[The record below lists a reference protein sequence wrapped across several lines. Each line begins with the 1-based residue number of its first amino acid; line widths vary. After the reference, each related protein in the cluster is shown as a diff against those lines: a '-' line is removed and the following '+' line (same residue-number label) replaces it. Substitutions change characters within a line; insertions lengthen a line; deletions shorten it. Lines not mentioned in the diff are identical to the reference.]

1 MEEYLRSSASDLGLG
16 YQDPNNER
24 TGNFHRDQLAGEYFE
39 NEKDNFGY
47 GPPQGQQGD
56 ARMPETLNSWNSY
69 PKDAGS
75 FASSF
80 QNDLLLDFDPL
91 AQPGQRMSYAN
102 PTFSYNN
109 NLDEIISPNGA
120 QGSWIDAVPEAENND
135 LVAYMNNQNFS
146 PDVRGAN
153 MKSIDF
159 AAGDN
164 PFYNPNSAMSPTDAF
179 PRDVR
184 FRDNYLF
191 DGYDGGVDTI
201 SSSYLSPPS
210 NLQYMSPSAFDYG
223 MGLPNSSSIDSNA
236 LLSSPPTKTRSRQ
249 DDVQFSHLPSLASPP
264 PASFNAGGSLS
275 NAIVSNQPQIS
286 AKQLN
291 KEDKLKRR
299 REFHN
304 AVERRRRDLI
314 KERIKELGLLVPP
327 SLLTPQ
333 SYAVQHLQRNSQ
345 LNSKEINDLLAS
357 IRVKETKPNKNTI
370 LNKTVDYVH
379 HLLYIIEQQEDCR
392 KQLEANIELY
402 KEKLKKNNGDSRS
415 SRNHNLN
422 YANHTEEKN

>member
-24 TGNFHRDQLAGEYFE
+24 TDSFHRDRLAGEYFE
-39 NEKDNFGY
+39 NENENFGY
-47 GPPQGQQGD
+47 RPTQGQQGD
-56 ARMPETLNSWNSY
+56 ARMPDNNTLNSWNRNSY
-69 PKDAGS
+69 PKEAGS

-80 QNDLLLDFDPL
+80 QNDPLLDFDPF
-91 AQPGQRMSYAN
+91 AQPGQQTSYAN

-109 NLDEIISPNGA
+109 SLDQIISPSGA
-120 QGSWIDAVPEAENND
+120 HGSWIDAVPEGDNND
-135 LVAYMNNQNFS
+135 PVAFMGNQNFS
-146 PDVRGAN
+146 PDGR
-153 MKSIDF
+153 
-159 AAGDN
+159 GDN
-164 PFYNPNSAMSPTDAF
+164 RKNMEFMSADNPLYNSNAMSPTDTF
-179 PRDVR
+179 PRDIR

-210 NLQYMSPSAFDYG
+210 NMQYMSPSAFDYG
-223 MGLPNSSSIDSNA
+223 MAMPNSSSIDSNT

-249 DDVQFSHLPSLASPP
+249 DDVQFSHLPSIASPP
-264 PASFNAGGSLS
+264 PASFNAGSS
-275 NAIVSNQPQIS
+275 WNNSIVSNHPQIS
-286 AKQLN
+286 TKQLN

-333 SYAVQHLQRNSQ
+333 SYAVQHLQRDSQ

-370 LNKTVDYVH
+370 LNKAVDYVH

-392 KQLEANIELY
+392 KHLEANIGLY
-402 KEKLKKNNGDSRS
+402 KEKLKKKGGDSGTGSYQRAES
-415 SRNHNLN
+415 S
-422 YANHTEEKN
+422 